1 MQHVQPQ
8 PYEDSFGIGQRQCAE
23 IQLQAA
29 EKELAA
35 TAADAFS
42 PAYVPEKVRESARRR
57 FYAARAEYERAKT
70 ILNTWEEVA

>member
-8 PYEDSFGIGQRQCAE
+8 PYEDAMRIGQRKCAE
-23 IQLQAA
+23 IAA
-29 EKELAA
+29 EVAMAEMGRVHL
-35 TAADAFS
+35 DAFS

-70 ILNTWEEVA
+70 ILNTWEEVQ